1 MDASEVNII
10 AVGAGQI
17 GLMLAAVCKQMNIR
31 ALVIEQHER
40 VGDIWRKR
48 YPTLAL
54 HTTRR
59 LHESEQAAFESCHRL
74 LTPHASRTSALSTI
88 SRYLAS
94 LYSKG

>member
-59 LHESEQAAFESCHRL
+59 PTRVTNQCFINHIPL
-74 LTPHASRTSALSTI
+74 LGLSLLQRISSQTGMTI
-88 SRYLAS
+88 LDV
-94 LYSKG
+94 GTW